1 MEPMITKKDLKKIIL
16 IDSNPSFLTNLV
28 KILEPWKLNADVEVH
43 TFTSPANALLF
54 LDKYHSK
61 ISVIVIDFGMT
72 QVNPLEFIDR
82 IDRKDRTYQIIIL
95 ATNLNRN
102 LTESFLH
109 LNIFDLLHKNE
120 PLPKIADSIKQAHQF
135 SLKKEEQKNRFETY
149 LQEIRKENFSQII
162 EDFSSSILGSSK
174 EILSLKKQIKKI
186 APSSAPCLIVGES
199 GTGKDLVA
207 RALHEE
213 STRKQNPFVAFN
225 CASFPKESVEAE
237 LFGYRRGAFS
247 HATYDKQGLLELA
260 NNGTLYFDE
269 ICELPIQ
276 VQTRITNFLD
286 DGQIQVLGEAIPKK
300 LDVRIVA
307 STSEDIEQ
315 AVKQGKIKHELY
327 FRLNVIPLFLPPLRE
342 RKSDIKE
349 LFENFL
355 NYYANQEN
363 KPNIKYD
370 EAILPYLENY
380 YWPGN
385 VRELKNVVQRI
396 VLFLEGNFVKL
407 ENIPIEILRYKE
419 LERKDDPTT
428 TMERPVLSMR
438 EIEKRSIEK
447 ALKKANYNKELAAKT
462 LGISR
467 ASIYRKMKEYGI
479 E

>member
-1 MEPMITKKDLKKIIL
+1 
-16 IDSNPSFLTNLV
+16 
-28 KILEPWKLNADVEVH
+28 DVY
-43 TFTSPANALLF
+43 
-54 LDKYHSK
+54 KR
-61 ISVIVIDFGMT
+61 
-72 QVNPLEFIDR
+72 Q
-82 IDRKDRTYQIIIL
+82 
-95 ATNLNRN
+95 
-102 LTESFLH
+102 
-109 LNIFDLLHKNE
+109 
-120 PLPKIADSIKQAHQF
+120 
-135 SLKKEEQKNRFETY
+135 
-149 LQEIRKENFSQII
+149 
-162 EDFSSSILGSSK
+162 
-174 EILSLKKQIKKI
+174 
-186 APSSAPCLIVGES
+186 
-199 GTGKDLVA
+199 
-207 RALHEE
+207 
-213 STRKQNPFVAFN
+213 
-225 CASFPKESVEAE
+225 
-237 LFGYRRGAFS
+237 
-247 HATYDKQGLLELA
+247 QGLLELA
-260 NNGTLYFDE
+260 NGGSIYFDE
-269 ICELPIQ
+269 ITELPLE

-286 DGQIQVLGEAIPKK
+286 DGQIQVLGEPIPKK
-300 LDVRIVA
+300 LDVRVIA

-355 NYYANQEN
+355 NLYGTTEN
-363 KPNIKYD
+363 KPILKYD
-370 EAILPYLENY
+370 ENILTYLENY

-407 ENIPIEILRYKE
+407 ENIPIEILRYKD
-419 LERKDDPTT
+419 LERRDDPTT